1 MNLEQAAI
9 FLTGG
14 ILTMLGFIVIV
25 IGIVV
30 INNILHKYWK
40 PVTIFTRES
49 FSLFGSHHYND
60 PMQNLSQEEYD
71 KLVKHLEE
79 IRSANTKIDKTSV

>member
-40 PVTIFTRES
+40 PVKF
-49 FSLFGSHHYND
+49 LY
-60 PMQNLSQEEYD
+60 YD
-71 KLVKHLEE
+71 NYPPRFVDEDT
-79 IRSANTKIDKTSV
+79 TKDKQ